1 MIMSIRVEPKDKKS
15 ILQVDVYEN
24 DGKSFRRETTFESG
38 FVVLEVESKEIDAK
52 NKDGLKVSKYSI
64 EDHDYQDGSA
74 CFWYFDD
81 SMAEDEQEK
90 IKDAWDQE
98 WEEGLNNLGWFLMDQ
113 DIYFHGPLKITK
125 E

>member
-1 MIMSIRVEPKDKKS
+1 MSIRVEPKDKKS
-15 ILQVDVYEN
+15 ILQIDVYEGE
-24 DGKSFRRETTFESG
+24 GKTFRRETTFVSG
-38 FVVLEVESKEIDAK
+38 FAVIDAESKDIDSK
-52 NKDGLKVSKYSI
+52 NKDGLKISRYNI

-81 SMAEDEQEK
+81 SFDESEQEK

-113 DIYFHGPLKITK
+113 DVFFHGPLKVTK

>member
-1 MIMSIRVEPKDKKS
+1 MSIRIEPETKKS
-15 ILQVDVYEN
+15 ILQVDVYES
-24 DGKSFRRETTFESG
+24 DGRTFRRETTFVQG
-38 FVVLEVESKEIDAK
+38 YAVIDAKLKEIDAK
-52 NKDGLKVSKYSI
+52 NKDGLMISKYNV
-64 EDHDYQDGSA
+64 EDHDYEDGSA

-81 SMAEDEQEK
+81 SFDEAEQEK

-113 DIYFHGPLKITK
+113 DIFFHGPLKVTN

>member
-1 MIMSIRVEPKDKKS
+1 MSIRIEPKTKKS
-15 ILQVDVYEN
+15 ILQIDVYEG
-24 DGKSFRRETTFESG
+24 DGKTFRRETTFVQGYAVIEA
-38 FVVLEVESKEIDAK
+38 EIKEIDAK
-52 NKDGLKVSKYSI
+52 NKDGLKISKYNI

-81 SMAEDEQEK
+81 AFDEAEQEK

-113 DIYFHGPLKITK
+113 DIFFHGPLKVTK

>member
-1 MIMSIRVEPKDKKS
+1 MSIRVEPKDKKS

-24 DGKSFRRETTFESG
+24 DGKNFRRETTFESG
-38 FVVLEVESKEIDAK
+38 FVVLDVDSKEIDAK
-52 NKDGLKVSKYSI
+52 NKDGLKISKYSI
-64 EDHDYQDGSA
+64 EDHDYQNGSA
-74 CFWYFDD
+74 CFWYFDE
-81 SMAEDEQEK
+81 SMDEDEQEK

-113 DIYFHGPLKITK
+113 DIYFHGPLKIAK

>member
-1 MIMSIRVEPKDKKS
+1 MSIRVEPKQKKS
-15 ILQVDVYEN
+15 ILQVDVYEGE
-24 DGKSFRRETTFESG
+24 GKTFRRETTFVSG
-38 FVVLEVESKEIDAK
+38 YAVIDAEFK
-52 NKDGLKVSKYSI
+52 DIDAQNKDGLKISRYNI
-64 EDHDYQDGSA
+64 EDHDYQDGAA

-81 SMAEDEQEK
+81 SLDESEQQK

-113 DIYFHGPLKITK
+113 DVFFHGPLKIAK

>member
-1 MIMSIRVEPKDKKS
+1 MSIRVEPKQKKS
-15 ILQVDVYEN
+15 ILQVDVYEGE
-24 DGKSFRRETTFESG
+24 GKTFRRETTFVSG
-38 FVVLEVESKEIDAK
+38 YAVIDADSKDIDAK
-52 NKDGLKVSKYSI
+52 NKDGLKISRYNI
-64 EDHDYQDGSA
+64 EDHDYQDGAA

-81 SMAEDEQEK
+81 SFEESEQQK

-113 DIYFHGPLKITK
+113 DVFFHGPLKIVK

>member
-1 MIMSIRVEPKDKKS
+1 MSIRIEPKTKKS
-15 ILQVDVYEN
+15 ILQVDVYEG
-24 DGKSFRRETTFESG
+24 DGKTFRRETTFVQG
-38 FVVLEVESKEIDAK
+38 YAVIDADLNDIDAK
-52 NKDGLKVSKYSI
+52 NKDPIKISKYNI
-64 EDHDYQDGSA
+64 EDHDYQEGSA

-81 SMAEDEQEK
+81 SFDADEQEK

-113 DIYFHGPLKITK
+113 DVYFQGPLKITK

>member
-1 MIMSIRVEPKDKKS
+1 MSIRVEPKDKKS
-15 ILQVDVYEN
+15 ILQVDAYEN
-24 DGKSFRRETTFESG
+24 DGRNFRRETTFVQG
-38 FVVLEVESKEIDAK
+38 FAVLDVDSKEIDAK
-52 NKDGLKVSKYSI
+52 NKDGLKVSKYAI

-74 CFWYFDD
+74 CFWYFDESID
-81 SMAEDEQEK
+81 ADEQEK

-113 DIYFHGPLKITK
+113 DVYFHGPLKITN

>member
-1 MIMSIRVEPKDKKS
+1 MSIRIEPKTKKS
-15 ILQVDVYEN
+15 ILQVDVYEC
-24 DGKSFRRETTFESG
+24 DGKTFKRETTFVQGYAVIEA
-38 FVVLEVESKEIDAK
+38 LLKEIDAK
-52 NKDGLKVSKYSI
+52 NKDGLKVSKYNI

-81 SMAEDEQEK
+81 SFDEAEQEK

-98 WEEGLNNLGWFLMDQ
+98 WEEGLNNLGCFLMDQ
-113 DIYFHGPLKITK
+113 DIYFYGPLKITK